1 LFDCTTNAPFC
12 DCTSKNSHHKSK
24 KDYSKHPKPNTTTT
38 MMMNYQLSLVAIA
51 AFLGAA
57 SAYEVPSL
65 TPDNYD
71 EITGG
76 KTVFIKFF
84 APWVSQKNECIAV
97 VVVAALAIVNRND

>member
-1 LFDCTTNAPFC
+1 
-12 DCTSKNSHHKSK
+12 
-24 KDYSKHPKPNTTTT
+24 
-38 MMMNYQLSLVAIA
+38 MMMNHQLALVAIA

-57 SAYEVPSL
+57 AAYEVPSL

-84 APWVSQKNECIAV
+84 APWVSQKTN
-97 VVVAALAIVNRND
+97 ALQL